1 MKAFCVTKKLFSHDK
16 CALFLVP
23 IQKLPYLCLQILNT
37 MPKKTY
43 TTLPENFSVCL
54 HADCLMADKCLRQ
67 VAYSQMTENKENI
80 YMVNPRHCSKEGK
93 CKFYRD
99 ATPARYAKGFTQ
111 FQKHLLPEQYQEFM
125 SVLIVHFGRGGYF
138 YRRRGVVALSPVEQE
153 VVLNA
158 LRSTGFK
165 EDLPFDS
172 YEELY
177 NWFD

>member
-1 MKAFCVTKKLFSHDK
+1 
-16 CALFLVP
+16 
-23 IQKLPYLCLQILNT
+23 

-43 TTLPENFSVCL
+43 TTLPENFSACL
-54 HADCLMADKCLRQ
+54 HADCPMAGKCLRQ
-67 VAYSQMTENKENI
+67 VAYSQMMENMEKI
-80 YMVNPRHCSKEGK
+80 YMINPRHCTKDEK

-99 ATPARYAKGFTQ
+99 ATPVRYAKGFTK

>member
-1 MKAFCVTKKLFSHDK
+1 MEAFCATKKLFSHDK

-54 HADCLMADKCLRQ
+54 HTDCLMADKCLRQ
-67 VAYSQMTENKENI
+67 VAYSQMTENKENL
-80 YMVNPRHCSKEGK
+80 YMVNPRHCTKDEK

-99 ATPARYAKGFTQ
+99 ATPMRYANGFTQ

-125 SVLIVHFGRGGYF
+125 SVLIKHFGRGGYF
-138 YRRRGVVALSPVEQE
+138 YRRRGVIALSPSEQE
-153 VVLNA
+153 MVLNA
-158 LRSTGFK
+158 LRSTGFN
-165 EDLPFDS
+165 DDIAFDS

>member
-1 MKAFCVTKKLFSHDK
+1 
-16 CALFLVP
+16 
-23 IQKLPYLCLQILNT
+23 

-43 TTLPENFSVCL
+43 TTLPEFFSGCI
-54 HADCLMADKCLRQ
+54 HADCRMASTCLRQ
-67 VAYSQMTENKENI
+67 VAYSQMMEDKEFLR
-80 YMVNPRHCSKEGK
+80 MVNPPRCTKDEK

-99 ATPARYAKGFTQ
+99 ATPMRYAKGFTQ

-125 SVLIVHFGRGGYF
+125 SVLIKNFGRGGYF
-138 YRRRGVVALSPVEQE
+138 YRRRGVIALSPSEQE
-153 VVLNA
+153 MVLNA

-165 EDLPFDS
+165 DDIPFDS

>member
-1 MKAFCVTKKLFSHDK
+1 M
-16 CALFLVP
+16 P

-54 HADCLMADKCLRQ
+54 HADCPMAGKCLRQ
-67 VAYSQMTENKENI
+67 VAYSQMTENKENL
-80 YMVNPRHCSKEGK
+80 YMVNPRHCTKDEK

-99 ATPARYAKGFTQ
+99 ATPVRYAKGFTK

-158 LRSTGFK
+158 LRSTDFK